1 MVLKSEWQMVSQ
13 KDQDEKGKR
22 HMFRDCYLFFCHY
35 YTKFNLDK

>member
-13 KDQDEKGKR
+13 KDQNEKGKR
-22 HMFRDCYLFFCHY
+22 HMFCDYLFFCHY